1 MTTVLAV
8 WLLLDVVFVLFLVA
22 AALGN
27 EKKVSD

>member
-1 MTTVLAV
+1 MKTVLAV
-8 WLLLDVVFVLFLVA
+8 WLLLNIVFVLFLVA